1 MVSTIEVDLGAV
13 VGNFI
18 NNPMEVI
25 LKTIN
30 SQMITTDL
38 NRDREALAA
47 VPAIEVV
54 HEETIEAAEVDMI
67 ETICHSSISNK
78 IQLPI
83 VQHRQIR
90 PNR

>member
-18 NNPMEVI
+18 NNPTEVI

-47 VPAIEVV
+47 IEVV
-54 HEETIEAAEVDMI
+54 HEEIIEAAEVDMI
-67 ETICHSSISNK
+67 ETIFHSSISNK

-90 PNR
+90 SNR